1 MRIMSQGMVL
11 QEHGDRGKVPQQNV
25 KTLLSLRSSHLKIHR
40 VAKGVVVTV
49 IVASLSHLRQCA
61 YQLSKPAIMRGR
73 ERVFDLQLGSE
84 V

>member
-40 VAKGVVVTV
+40 IAKGVVVTV
-49 IVASLSHLRQCA
+49 IVVFRICVNARINFLSQ
-61 YQLSKPAIMRGR
+61 P
-73 ERVFDLQLGSE
+73 
-84 V
+84 